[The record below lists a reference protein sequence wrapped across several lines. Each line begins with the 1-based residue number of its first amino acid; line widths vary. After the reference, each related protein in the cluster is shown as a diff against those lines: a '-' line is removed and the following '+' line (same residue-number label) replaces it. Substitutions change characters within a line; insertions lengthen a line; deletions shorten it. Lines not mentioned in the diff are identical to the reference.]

1 MLKIMAARVTVF
13 GNITVERRRK
23 RARERKRERAEKM
36 EVLNS
41 SAAGRRLGKIGG
53 VN

>member
-23 RARERKRERAEKM
+23 RARERKREQRRWRFSILPLREGAWEK
-36 EVLNS
+36 
-41 SAAGRRLGKIGG
+41 SAA
-53 VN
+53 